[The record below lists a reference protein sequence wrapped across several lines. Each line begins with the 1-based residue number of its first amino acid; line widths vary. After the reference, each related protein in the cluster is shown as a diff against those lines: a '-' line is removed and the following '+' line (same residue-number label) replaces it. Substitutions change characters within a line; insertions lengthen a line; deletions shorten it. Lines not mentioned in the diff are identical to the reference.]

1 MCVSALHPANDIC
14 KQTYWSFHRWCGL
27 MILFPLHGIVLVTC
41 PPDSKDTCDV
51 SILCSATINSR
62 DKWVMNLNKSSC
74 PVCHF
79 IISVIFVS
87 LGLNRRTIESALPGH
102 ALLRTVQRMCPA
114 VQHIHVMW
122 VFDVQAQ

>member
-1 MCVSALHPANDIC
+1 MQTDVLKFSQMMWTNDFVSSPWD
-14 KQTYWSFHRWCGL
+14 
-27 MILFPLHGIVLVTC
+27 C
-41 PPDSKDTCDV
+41 PGHVSPDSKDTCDV

-74 PVCHF
+74 PVFHF

-87 LGLNRRTIESALPGH
+87 LGLNRRTIESAHPGH

-114 VQHIHVMW
+114 VQHIHVM
-122 VFDVQAQ
+122 